1 MLLIPAEQLVARL
14 PVYRSLVSLVAVSDS
29 LFGAAHSD
37 PYLSCA
43 RPAPSL
49 ASLASVAALAAKLNG
64 GALVVGLPFGAAA
77 GMQEERADAEE
88 RQRRTLAA
96 LLREPALARSG
107 LMACAFAPAQQ
118 ITAACAAQ
126 LYRDNVL
133 WDQTGVLELGKQG
146 EAADA
151 SVMAAVSLQ
160 LFLDEHCGGW
170 ANTFG

>member
-14 PVYRSLVSLVAVSDS
+14 PVYRSLISLVAVSDS

-64 GALVVGLPFGAAA
+64 GALVVGLPFAAA
-77 GMQEERADAEE
+77 GMQDRERDAAE

-118 ITAACAAQ
+118 ITAACVAQ

-146 EAADA
+146 DAADA

-160 LFLDEHCGGW
+160 LFLDQHCGGW

>member
-1 MLLIPAEQLVARL
+1 MLLLPAAQLVARL
-14 PVYRSLVSLVAVSDS
+14 PVYRSLVGLVAVSDS
-29 LFGAAHSD
+29 LFGTATSD

-43 RPAPSL
+43 RPAPSI
-49 ASLASVAALAAKLNG
+49 ASLASLAALAAKLNG
-64 GALVVGLPFGAAA
+64 GALVVGLPFAAA
-77 GMQEERADAEE
+77 GLQAERAAE
-88 RQRRTLAA
+88 RQRRALAA

-107 LMACAFAPAQQ
+107 LMACAFAPAKQL
-118 ITAACAAQ
+118 TAACAEQ

-133 WDQTGVLELGKQG
+133 WDQTGLLELGEQG

-151 SVMAAVSLQ
+151 SVMAAVQLQ

>member
-1 MLLIPAEQLVARL
+1 MRLIPAAQLVARL
-14 PVYRSLVSLVAVSDS
+14 PVYRSLVGLVAVSDA
-29 LFGAAHSD
+29 LFGTATSD

-43 RPAPSL
+43 RPAPAV
-49 ASLASVAALAAKLNG
+49 ASLAAVAALATQLNG
-64 GALVVGLPFGAAA
+64 GALVVGLPFAA
-77 GMQEERADAEE
+77 GGGLQAERDAE
-88 RQRRTLAA
+88 RQRRALAA

-107 LMACAFAPAQQ
+107 LMACAFAPAKQL
-118 ITAACAAQ
+118 TAACAAQ

-133 WDQTGVLELGKQG
+133 WDQTGLLELGEQG